1 MNHEEKMRP
10 IYEHEIYIDKVK
22 LKIKK
27 VNQLKEY
34 ILNDDWSSAIAILN
48 HDIKKLDEKQDEIKS
63 QAKKIIK
70 QVQPNYTSSIID
82 D

>member
-1 MNHEEKMRP
+1 MNHEEKMIP
-10 IYEHEIYIDKVK
+10 IYQHEVHIDKVK

-27 VNQLKEY
+27 VNQLKQY
-34 ILNDDWSSAIAILN
+34 ILNEDWSSAFSMLS
-48 HDIKKLDEKQDEIKS
+48 HDIKKLEEKQDEMKS

-70 QVQPNYTSSIID
+70 QVQPNYTSRTID